1 MMNEIDKKA
10 VNKFQYE
17 YNFCMEIGCSE
28 ETSYIR
34 ALQKLYHWMKDNK
47 IENVEFDNVP
57 LLNFTAVCRRLTK
70 KYNIVEMENEIHRI
84 LNVRYYVAEEVNKNG
99 GVEYIVRSCNP
110 FCCYSYGQYDSPDK
124 AEEKIKDLKGE
135 TEWNS

>member
-47 IENVEFDNVP
+47 IEQS
-57 LLNFTAVCRRLTK
+57 
-70 KYNIVEMENEIHRI
+70 KYE
-84 LNVRYYVAEEVNKNG
+84 
-99 GVEYIVRSCNP
+99 
-110 FCCYSYGQYDSPDK
+110 
-124 AEEKIKDLKGE
+124 KDLKL
-135 TEWNS
+135 N